1 MRPRSI
7 VAIAAVLYGEQPKE
21 PQVEGSNPSGGLS
34 EAKEPGGSETSV
46 SVVSGG
52 LIKLR

>member
-1 MRPRSI
+1 
-7 VAIAAVLYGEQPKE
+7 
-21 PQVEGSNPSGGLS
+21 LS